1 MSAVRSQ
8 TSVMAMPARTLAA
21 AIWPAEA
28 GPALRSVA
36 LVLLGVILLTL
47 SAKVRVPFYPV
58 PVTLQTLAVPLVAAA
73 LGARLG
79 TAAVVAYLFAGF
91 VGLPVFTNTPPA
103 VAGPLYFL
111 GTTGGYLAAYPL
123 AACIVGSVAERRP
136 EALGRPAVW
145 RHADRR
151 CRSSWSPA
159 SPGSPSPRSSP
170 PGRPGLGMSAAWSG
184 GVAPFLF
191 ADLVK
196 IALAAALIRA
206 GWSAVEGLRR

>member
-123 AACIVGSVAERRP
+123 AACIVGSVAD
-136 EALGRPAVW
+136 
-145 RHADRR
+145 ADPK
-151 CRSSWSPA
+151 RSVVRLFGAMLIGDAIVMVAGFAWLAFAAQLSTGA
-159 SPGSPSPRSSP
+159 T
-170 PGRPGLGMSAAWSG
+170 GLGMSAAWSG